1 MPTFY
6 QDVEAEVDIDVEE
19 FVDQCS
25 GREIEKLI
33 RYLVEE
39 GSLSKTPTTYTQTQN
54 LSLNDALWYE
64 TIEKIRS
71 NRLTLTDEEI
81 DIIENIAKRF

>member
-19 FVDQCS
+19 FVDSCS

-33 RYLVEE
+33 RYLVED
-39 GSLSKTPTTYTQTQN
+39 GSLPKTLTTYTQTQN
-54 LSLNDALWYE
+54 LSLNDTLWYE

>member
-6 QDVEAEVDIDVEE
+6 KDVEAEVDVDIEE
-19 FVDQCS
+19 FVDECS
-25 GREIEKLI
+25 DREIQILI
-33 RYLVEE
+33 RYMVEE
-39 GSLSKTPTTYTQTQN
+39 GKLTGYGPSQN
-54 LSLNDALWYE
+54 LSVNETIWYE

>member
-19 FVDQCS
+19 FVYSCS
-25 GREIEKLI
+25 AREIEKLI

-39 GSLSKTPTTYTQTQN
+39 GNLPKTLTTYTQTQN
-54 LSLNDALWYE
+54 LSLNDTMWYE
-64 TIEKIRS
+64 TTEKIRG
-71 NRLTLTDEEI
+71 NRLSLTTEEI
-81 DIIENIAKRF
+81 EIIENIAKRF

>member
-6 QDVEAEVDIDVEE
+6 QDVEAEVDINVEE

-39 GSLSKTPTTYTQTQN
+39 GSLSKTLTTYTQTQN
-54 LSLNDALWYE
+54 LSLNDTLWYE

>member
-19 FVDQCS
+19 FVDSCS
-25 GREIEKLI
+25 AREIEKLI
-33 RYLVEE
+33 RYLVED
-39 GSLSKTPTTYTQTQN
+39 GSLPKTLTTYTQTQN
-54 LSLNDALWYE
+54 LSLNDTLWYE

>member
-19 FVDQCS
+19 FVDSCS

-39 GSLSKTPTTYTQTQN
+39 GSLSKTLTTYTQTQN
-54 LSLNDALWYE
+54 LSLNDTLWYE

>member
-33 RYLVEE
+33 RYLVEG
-39 GSLSKTPTTYTQTQN
+39 GSLPKTLTTYTQTQN
-54 LSLNDALWYE
+54 LSLNDTLKYE

-71 NRLTLTDEEI
+71 NRLSLTTEEI
-81 DIIENIAKRF
+81 DLIEKIAKRF